1 MEYTMT
7 KFKLGSSAVAA
18 LLVSSAPLLAQ
29 DTTVRIDQNLEQT
42 LNQNCSGTAMG
53 TDGHTYAMTTT
64 SSGDCVAV
72 QIGVNNVGIR
82 GSFNGPSAGD
92 RDDDMGNGGGQNG
105 GGMGNGGHQGNNG
118 NNGGGMGNGDHG
130 DMNNDHDDDMNN
142 DHDDMNGNNNGK
154 GHGRD
159 RDNRGGQNPNNGFGN
174 GGNDGS
180 PNGKFEDQSEIR

>member
-92 RDDDMGNGGGQNG
+92 RTLEIDQNLMQELNQTGGGS
-105 GGMGNGGHQGNNG
+105 
-118 NNGGGMGNGDHG
+118 GDTTAV
-130 DMNNDHDDDMNN
+130 
-142 DHDDMNGNNNGK
+142 
-154 GHGRD
+154 
-159 RDNRGGQNPNNGFGN
+159 QA
-174 GGNDGS
+174 GGNFVDIRGS
-180 PNGKFEDQSEIR
+180 FNGPDP